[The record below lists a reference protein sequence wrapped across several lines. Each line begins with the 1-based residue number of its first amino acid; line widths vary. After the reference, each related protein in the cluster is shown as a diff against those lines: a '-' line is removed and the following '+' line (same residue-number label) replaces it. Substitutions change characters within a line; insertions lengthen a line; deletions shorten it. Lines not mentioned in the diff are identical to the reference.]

1 MEREAAEL
9 WASRQAAD
17 ADFGDERLNQRMG
30 TVLADLVQKPA
41 DSIPQACGGAAR
53 AKAVYRFLG
62 NPRVR
67 YDKIIAPIAA
77 ATARDC
83 AGQPVVYAVQ
93 DTTSFNYSNLSQ
105 TKGLGRL
112 SGPGDCRGLHLHTTL
127 ALSADGTA
135 LGVLDAQCW
144 SRPPQPAGSKSKDGA
159 PKPKKR
165 PFAERESYKWMNGL
179 NNSRAVLQKN
189 LPAERRPRLVHVMD
203 REGDIH
209 EILQAIAES
218 DDGAIL
224 RCDKDRVVEGSMRM
238 AHAAVRQAPLLGI
251 RTVDV
256 PAQAGQSARQAQ
268 LQVRAVTVTISP
280 DRKHAKDRRPCQWTL
295 VEAWEANPP
304 AGAEPLASDRKRPA
318 EPLASDRER
327 PAEPILWR
335 LWTTEKVRT
344 LAEANTVIDGYML
357 RWRVEEYHLIL
368 KSGCTVEKLEL
379 ETADRLANAI
389 ALYAPV
395 AVMVLTL
402 RDLSRTR
409 PDAPCTIVLSDLQWR
424 VLHTFVEKRAPAANQ
439 TPPTIRQATLWIGRL
454 GGHLGRKCDGM
465 PGVRTLWRGWRDLTL
480 LTFGY
485 QAARL

>member
-9 WASRQAAD
+9 WAARQAAD
-17 ADFGDERLNQRMG
+17 ANFGDQRLNQRMA
-30 TVLADLVQKPA
+30 TILADLAQKPA
-41 DSIPQACGGAAR
+41 DSFPQACGGPAR

-62 NPRVR
+62 NRRVR
-67 YDKIIAPIAA
+67 YGKIIAPIAA

-83 AGQPVVYAVQ
+83 AGQSIVYAVQ
-93 DTTSFNYSNLSQ
+93 DTTSFNFSNLPR
-105 TKGLGRL
+105 TTGLGSL

-127 ALSADGTA
+127 ALAADGTA

-144 SRPPQPAGSKSKDGA
+144 ARPPKSAGSK
-159 PKPKKR
+159 PKPKGRKPKKKKR

-179 NNSRAVLQKN
+179 SNARAVVQKT
-189 LPAERRPRLVHVMD
+189 LSPERRPRLVHVMD

-218 DDGAIL
+218 ADGAIL
-224 RCDKDRVVEGSMRM
+224 RCDKDRVIEGPVRM
-238 AHAAVRQAPLLGI
+238 AHAAVRQAPLLGVRVI
-251 RTVDV
+251 AV
-256 PAQAGQSARQAQ
+256 PAQAGKAARQAE
-268 LQVRAVTVTISP
+268 LQVRAVTVTITP

-304 AGAEPLASDRKRPA
+304 AGT
-318 EPLASDRER
+318 
-327 PAEPILWR
+327 EPILWR
-335 LWTTEKVRT
+335 LWTTEKVQT
-344 LAEANTVIDGYML
+344 LAEANAVIDGYTL

-424 VLHTFVEKRAPAANQ
+424 VLHTFVEKRPPADDQ
-439 TPPTIRQATLWIGRL
+439 LPPTIRQATLWIGRL

-485 QAARL
+485 QAARA